1 MITVHASRTSPSFDK
16 AASEDSL
23 SLAEGS
29 DNTEGLLRP
38 EVPSTFLDEPCD
50 FDAFLN
56 LSREVS
62 GAREVA
68 GDSSEEVLL
77 SEVLHAAS
85 TFLDEPTL
93 SACAALFFFITSAA
107 VIRVGSREVSGARE
121 VAGESSEE
129 VLLSEVLH
137 AASTFLDEPTLSAC
151 AALFFFITSAAAVLR
166 VGSREVSG
174 AREVAGES
182 SEVLRGSIGKMAF
195 AAFTCSPDGVRFRRC
210 GNAARDAGGVA
221 GVADAASDAAS
232 DAAVRS
238 IRPEPTVP
246 GTGGRAGAGI
256 SFAAL

>member
-29 DNTEGLLRP
+29 DNTEGLMRP

-56 LSREVS
+56 LSREVFGKREVS
-62 GAREVA
+62 GALA

-121 VAGESSEE
+121 VAGESSE
-129 VLLSEVLH
+129 
-137 AASTFLDEPTLSAC
+137 
-151 AALFFFITSAAAVLR
+151 
-166 VGSREVSG
+166 
-174 AREVAGES
+174 
-182 SEVLRGSIGKMAF
+182 VLRGSICNMAF
-195 AAFTCSPDGVRFRRC
+195 AAYTCRPDGVRFRRC
-210 GNAARDAGGVA
+210 RNAAREAGGVA
-221 GVADAASDAAS
+221 GVADGQAQASPSQLFESAASYRGLALGAPCSVPHAIAS
-232 DAAVRS
+232 S
-238 IRPEPTVP
+238 P
-246 GTGGRAGAGI
+246 
-256 SFAAL
+256 

>member
-1 MITVHASRTSPSFDK
+1 MYVAVLGSTYYNVDCVTRHMKTALRCKKIERLVRQVNINSHGHASRRSPSFDK
-16 AASEDSL
+16 PASEDSL

-29 DNTEGLLRP
+29 DDTAELLRS

-56 LSREVS
+56 LSREV
-62 GAREVA
+62 
-68 GDSSEEVLL
+68 
-77 SEVLHAAS
+77 
-85 TFLDEPTL
+85 
-93 SACAALFFFITSAA
+93 
-107 VIRVGSREVSGARE
+107 VGKREVSGARE

-137 AASTFLDEPTLSAC
+137 AASTLLDEPTLRDC

-182 SEVLRGSIGKMAF
+182 SEVNSGSIANLAF
-195 AAFTCSPDGVRFRRC
+195 AAFTCRTDGVRIRLC
-210 GNAARDAGGVA
+210 GNAAREVGGVV
-221 GVADAASDAAS
+221 GVADAAL

-246 GTGGRAGAGI
+246 GAGI
-256 SFAAL
+256 RLGEGIAFAAL

>member
-1 MITVHASRTSPSFDK
+1 M
-16 AASEDSL
+16 
-23 SLAEGS
+23 
-29 DNTEGLLRP
+29 
-38 EVPSTFLDEPCD
+38 
-50 FDAFLN
+50 N

-107 VIRVGSREVSGARE
+107 V
-121 VAGESSEE
+121 
-129 VLLSEVLH
+129 
-137 AASTFLDEPTLSAC
+137 
-151 AALFFFITSAAAVLR
+151 VLR

-174 AREVAGES
+174 AREVDGES

-210 GNAARDAGGVA
+210 RNAARDAGGVA
-221 GVADAASDAAS
+221 GVADAASDAA
-232 DAAVRS
+232 VRS

-246 GTGGRAGAGI
+246 GAGGRAGAGN
-256 SFAAL
+256 SFAAI

>member
-1 MITVHASRTSPSFDK
+1 V
-16 AASEDSL
+16 DSL

-137 AASTFLDEPTLSAC
+137 AASTF
-151 AALFFFITSAAAVLR
+151 
-166 VGSREVSG
+166 
-174 AREVAGES
+174 
-182 SEVLRGSIGKMAF
+182 
-195 AAFTCSPDGVRFRRC
+195 
-210 GNAARDAGGVA
+210 
-221 GVADAASDAAS
+221 
-232 DAAVRS
+232 
-238 IRPEPTVP
+238 
-246 GTGGRAGAGI
+246 
-256 SFAAL
+256 

>member
-29 DNTEGLLRP
+29 DNTEGLKRP

-56 LSREVS
+56 L
-62 GAREVA
+62 
-68 GDSSEEVLL
+68 
-77 SEVLHAAS
+77 
-85 TFLDEPTL
+85 
-93 SACAALFFFITSAA
+93 
-107 VIRVGSREVSGARE
+107 SREVSGARE

-221 GVADAASDAAS
+221 GVADAASDAA
-232 DAAVRS
+232 VRS

-246 GTGGRAGAGI
+246 GAGGRAGAGI